1 MTKNKKPVANSRRL
15 KVELFITPKM
25 RKSGINE
32 KINICNICGIVSFH
46 DLSKKEI
53 KKHFDS
59 HTNAELLDKISSEN
73 PYLSGIKI
81 IPDSAHSE
89 EKTTQNLWYNED
101 NVWDKVGSEI
111 NENDPGD
118 YTCSTT
124 MAWKEDESNNGKS
137 KCDEINNV

>member
-89 EKTTQNLWYNED
+89 EKTTQNLWYNQDDVLDKMFEKDASYD
-101 NVWDKVGSEI
+101 NM
-111 NENDPGD
+111 N
-118 YTCSTT
+118 CSST